1 MNIEL
6 KVGASASISKKFTN
20 DEVLLFAQL
29 SGDTNPLHLDNQFAK
44 DAPFGERIVH
54 GMLTASLISGLLG
67 VTLPGKGTIYLGQI
81 LAFKAPV
88 FIGQKVTASV
98 TITKIRE
105 DKPIVTLRTLCINEE
120 GEIVI
125 EGEAV
130 VKVP

>member
-1 MNIEL
+1 MNREL
-6 KVGASASISKKFTN
+6 KVGDTASINKTFTDN
-20 DEVLLFAQL
+20 EVREFAKL
-29 SGDTNPLHLDNQFAK
+29 SGDTNPLHLDDQFAK
-44 DAPFGERIVH
+44 DSPFEQRIVH
-54 GMLTASLISGLLG
+54 GMLTASLFSGLLG
-67 VTLPGKGTIYLGQI
+67 VSLPGTGTIFLGQT

-98 TITKIRE
+98 EITKIRE

-125 EGEAV
+125 EGEAM